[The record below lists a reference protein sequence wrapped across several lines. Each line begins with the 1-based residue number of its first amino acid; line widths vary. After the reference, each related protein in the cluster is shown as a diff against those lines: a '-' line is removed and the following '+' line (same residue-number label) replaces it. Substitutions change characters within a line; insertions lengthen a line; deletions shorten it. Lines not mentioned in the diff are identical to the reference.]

1 MKILVVGAGVAG
13 LTAALRADA
22 LGHDVELVVKGALGD
37 GCTALA
43 QGGIAGAY
51 GPGDSP
57 ALHALDTMQA
67 GAGHGDPA
75 AIAALV
81 DDADQAVSDLV
92 AHGVPFDRAAD
103 GSLLLAKEAAHTLP
117 RIAHAGGDATGRA
130 ISDALIA
137 RLHRSRVGVREQSFA
152 ADLIVE
158 DGAARGIRLLDG
170 TRIDAEAVVLA
181 TGGAGHLHPRTTNPL
196 GTTGDGIAMA
206 LRAGAAVADLEFL
219 QFHPTV
225 LAAAGDAAPFLISE
239 AVRGA
244 GAVLRDAQG
253 HRFLADEHPDA
264 ELAPRDVVARAVA
277 RAGAHGAEV
286 LLDAT
291 GVPDLARRFP
301 TIDAELRRRGFD
313 WARRPVP
320 VSPAAHYLMGGVV
333 TDLDGRTSLSGL
345 WAAGETAR
353 TGVHGAN
360 RLASNSLLEGVV
372 FGTRLAQALA
382 DPAAPASSPAS
393 SPHSSAQSSPP
404 SSPHSSTRSSPRSQ
418 WMPLARP
425 SGGIHRDL
433 DAQAPPSGGIHRDRD
448 AQARP
453 SGGIHRDGDAQGPTT
468 PPFSRAALQAVMWDH
483 VGLLR
488 DDAGLAHAMHVLNRW
503 HAAPPPTDS
512 PAPAAVSP
520 AAQEDANL
528 LTVARAMAS
537 AALAR
542 TESLGAHFRLSPAL
556 IGAA

>member
-1 MKILVVGAGVAG
+1 MKVLVVGAGVAG

-57 ALHALDTMQA
+57 ALHAVDTMQA

-225 LAAAGDAAPFLISE
+225 LAVAGDAAPFLISE

-382 DPAAPASSPAS
+382 DAAAPA
-393 SPHSSAQSSPP
+393 SSAQSSPP

-448 AQARP
+448 AQ
-453 SGGIHRDGDAQGPTT
+453 GPTT
-468 PPFSRAALQAVMWDH
+468 LPFTRAALQALMWDH

-488 DDAGLAHAMHVLNRW
+488 DDAGLAHAMHVLDRW

-512 PAPAAVSP
+512 PTPSEVSP